1 MHKPIKG
8 MRNALFTCW
17 PPLLIVRLQ
26 CSAVRV
32 GLTIIQAAMENAVQ
46 DWSSS
51 SNAVGTRWAPHV
63 HLVKRV
69 QMASPTLD
77 ELAVCEL
84 VSANLKALRKQH
96 RLSLEE
102 LSRQSG
108 VSRAML
114 GQVEQGKSVPSIKIL
129 WQIAQ
134 AMGVT
139 VSWFL
144 QSQESDKAVL
154 LQPDPAVPALLPEG
168 KGELR
173 SLRAGGEGGLDA
185 FYELRLA
192 PGSAASLPAIA
203 LARRVNV
210 AVANGVLHVDVEQ
223 ATYRVHPREALQYE
237 VGHTLAWRNA
247 GPSHVQAF
255 ITVSVLQR

>member
-1 MHKPIKG
+1 
-8 MRNALFTCW
+8 
-17 PPLLIVRLQ
+17 
-26 CSAVRV
+26 
-32 GLTIIQAAMENAVQ
+32 MENAVH
-46 DWSSS
+46 DWSTSS
-51 SNAVGTRWAPHV
+51 AALGTRWAPHV
-63 HLVKRV
+63 HLVRKV
-69 QMASPTLD
+69 QLGSPSLD

-114 GQVEQGKSVPSIKIL
+114 GQIEQGKSVPSIKIL

-134 AMGVT
+134 ALGVT

-144 QSQESDKAVL
+144 ESQESDKAVL
-154 LQPDPAVPALLPEG
+154 LQPDPSVPAQLPEG

-192 PGSAASLPAIA
+192 PASAYSLPAIA
-203 LARRVNV
+203 LPRRVNV
-210 AVANGVLHVDVEQ
+210 AVASGVLHVDVEQ

-237 VGHTLAWRNA
+237 VAHTLAWRNA
-247 GPSHVQAF
+247 GPAHVQAF
-255 ITVSVLQR
+255 ITVSVPQR